1 MHSLNKYHFENFII
15 LTVLSQIFLI
25 NINFIGGPSIKPS
38 QVYFLFLLIMT
49 AGSFLKF
56 KFPKLMLNYTFAA
69 FIIISLISFFTLFN
83 YDKQFFFHFSTNE
96 GYKPF
101 VHILLLTFNLI
112 TPILVYF
119 LISTYDLSKNILETF
134 HNSVFYGCM
143 IFFFIVISPIDSSFL
158 YKETTE
164 IILRNEISVQRF
176 IGGVEFSVLCVAAAA
191 SLINSSSFFK
201 NTYYSI
207 FKLIILLS
215 GLIVGFSRQ
224 AVLSLIIAVFLTF
237 VITSKRN
244 IIQSLSL
251 FIISILGIFIVCYYS
266 ILLFSPAIAELLF
279 ERFSSIFQIISYSTG
294 TIGDRFQL
302 WGKMIAENSTNILI
316 GQGLDAY
323 LKFFSFRGEGAH
335 NFPVMI
341 FHAGGLLAFI
351 SYLYIQFSV
360 ILYLLNF
367 ARYNK
372 TAKTLLIILI
382 IFFTSSLSNLIY
394 MSHIFWVFIGISY
407 YYTYKLRTL

>member
-83 YDKQFFFHFSTNE
+83 YDKQFFFHFATND
-96 GYKPF
+96 GYEPF

-119 LISTYDLSKNILETF
+119 LISTYDLSKNFLETF

-143 IFFFIVISPIDSSFL
+143 IFFFIVVSPIDSSFL

-164 IILRNEISVQRF
+164 ILLRNEIPVRRF
-176 IGGVEFSVLCVAAAA
+176 IGGVEFSVLCVAAVA
-191 SLINSSSFFK
+191 SLINSASFYK
-201 NTYYSI
+201 NIYYST
-207 FKLIILLS
+207 FKLIILLA
-215 GLIVGFSRQ
+215 GLTVGFSRQ
-224 AVLSLIIAVFLTF
+224 AVLSLIIAVFLNYI
-237 VITSKRN
+237 ITSKRN
-244 IIQSLSL
+244 FLQSLSL
-251 FIISILGIFIVCYYS
+251 FIITILGVSFVSYYS
-266 ILLFSPAIAELLF
+266 LLLFIPAIAEVIL
-279 ERFSSIFQIISYSTG
+279 ERIFSIFQIISYSTG
-294 TIGDRFQL
+294 TIGDRIQL
-302 WGKMIAENSTNILI
+302 WGKMIAENSNNILF

-323 LKFFSFRGEGAH
+323 LKFFSYRGEGAH
-335 NFPVMI
+335 NFPIMI
-341 FHAGGLLAFI
+341 FHAGGLVAFI
-351 SYLYIQFSV
+351 SYLYVQFSV
-360 ILYLLNF
+360 ILNLLNF
-367 ARYNK
+367 VKYNQ
-372 TAKTLLIILI
+372 TAKTLFIILI

-394 MSHIFWVFIGISY
+394 MTHIFWVFVGISY
-407 YYTYKLRTL
+407 YFVNKLQS